1 VDEASPRPVLP
12 ALRSVFGVAFGLV
25 LIATIQLF
33 VLTSQT
39 ERFFAWHIAEPL
51 TAAADG
57 AFYLSAAI
65 ILLACARSARW
76 LDVRPVAWAVLTIST
91 GKLAATLLH
100 VSTFHFSHGELTAR
114 VAAWGWLVV
123 YALVPV
129 ALVVL
134 IAGERRSP
142 GPLGER
148 RRNSGAF
155 VAVAC
160 SASGVMIALGVAM
173 FAFPDLLARHW
184 PWPLTALTAQDLG
197 AWFAGVGVLGFL
209 TAAASDA
216 AASATIWA
224 GSVALAV
231 LQGVAL
237 ARYPR
242 SVRWGSPGARLY
254 VALFVVV
261 GAIGVRGVRAAL
273 RAR

>member
-1 VDEASPRPVLP
+1 M
-12 ALRSVFGVAFGLV
+12 AFGLV

-39 ERFFAWHIAEPL
+39 DRFFAWHIAEPL

-65 ILLACARSARW
+65 ILFSCARGRRW

-100 VSTFHFSHGELTAR
+100 VSTFHFSHGVATAR

-134 IAGERRSP
+134 IASEHRTR
-142 GPLGER
+142 GPLGAR
-148 RRNSGAF
+148 RRSSAPF
-155 VAVAC
+155 VLVAC
-160 SASGVMIALGVAM
+160 SASGAMIALGVAM

-209 TAAASDA
+209 TAAAADA
-216 AASATIWA
+216 AATGTIWA
-224 GSVALAV
+224 GSVALSV

-237 ARYPR
+237 ARYPG
-242 SVRWGSPGARLY
+242 SVRWGSPGAWLY

-261 GAIGVRGVRAAL
+261 GGLGIRGLRTAL